1 MSIQQLPAIR
11 EQFNANLKMSLQ
23 QEGSILHKLVQNELM
38 EHEVEHFTT
47 LGTAEAL
54 QRPHVNAAGQGVAFG
69 ADNVGYNIADQ
80 IAIRQVSLERR
91 QLNAQ
96 MIYWNACLDRG
107 DNLNML
113 IDPKSKYVK
122 LAANAMGRDWDRKI
136 IAALGRTVPGKRV
149 NAAQDGLDLT
159 FPFLTASNIIHL
171 TGSPGNTTVTIGT
184 AAANGD
190 AADEVN
196 EPVTS
201 VIMGATPDAQ
211 NTNRAKAILTLK
223 KLMAARQRLKR
234 AYPSQTEKFYFLCT
248 VEQITDLLGDPAITS
263 IDYNTVRALV
273 SGDINTF
280 MGFTFI
286 LTDMLPAR
294 VGLAAAAL
302 GNLNPLYT
310 FRDCYAFAE
319 SSVTFGRVKGA
330 FITRIDEL
338 PLNHYAHSIYVS
350 DSVGAVRMEDR
361 GVVCIKCATPYVAA
375 DHGALPLLAANAADE
390 GAVMPPSAPCSPK
403 DPQERP

>member
-1 MSIQQLPAIR
+1 M
-11 EQFNANLKMSLQ
+11 
-23 QEGSILHKLVQNELM
+23 M

-47 LGTAEAL
+47 IGSAEAL
-54 QRPHVNAAGQGVAFG
+54 QRPHVDAAGQAVAFG

-80 IAIRQVSLERR
+80 IQIRQVSLQRR

-122 LAANAMGRDWDRKI
+122 LAADAMGRDWDRKI
-136 IAALGRTVPGKRV
+136 IAAFGRTVPGKKV

-171 TGSPGNTTVTIGT
+171 NATLTIGT
-184 AAANGD
+184 AANNGD

-196 EPVTS
+196 EPATS
-201 VIMGATPDAQ
+201 VIMGAAPDVQGA
-211 NTNRAKAILTLK
+211 NRNASKLTIK

-234 AYPSQTEKFYFLCT
+234 AYPSQREKFYFLCT

-263 IDYNTVRALV
+263 IDFNTVRALV
-273 SGDINTF
+273 AGDVNAF

-286 LTDMLPAR
+286 LTDLLPAR
-294 VGLAAAAL
+294 IGLAAAAL

-310 FRDCYAFAE
+310 LRDCYAFAE
-319 SSVTFGRVKGA
+319 SAVTFGRVKGA

-350 DSVGAVRMEDR
+350 DSVGAARMEDK

-375 DHGALPLLAANAADE
+375 DHATLPLLAANAANADACNA
-390 GAVMPPSAPCSPK
+390 AVRALFA
-403 DPQERP
+403 

>member
-11 EQFNANLKMSLQ
+11 EQFNANLRVSLQ

-54 QRPHVNAAGQGVAFG
+54 QRPHVNAGNQAVGWG

-80 IAIRQVSLERR
+80 IEIRQVSLERR

-113 IDPKSKYVK
+113 VDPKSKYVK
-122 LAANAMGRDWDRKI
+122 LAADAMGRDWDRKI
-136 IAALGRTVPGKRV
+136 IASLARTVPGKKV
-149 NAAQDGLDLT
+149 NAGQNGLDLT

-171 TGSPGNTTVTIGT
+171 DATVAIGT
-184 AAANGD
+184 AADNGD
-190 AADEVN
+190 ADDETN
-196 EPVTS
+196 APVTS
-201 VIMGATPDAQ
+201 VVMGATPAIQ
-211 NTNRAKAILTLK
+211 AANRAKATLTLK

-234 AYPSQTEKFYFLCT
+234 AYPSTREKFYFLCT
-248 VEQITDLLGDPAITS
+248 VEQVTDLLHDPMITS
-263 IDYNTVRALV
+263 VDYNTVRTLV
-273 SGDINTF
+273 AGDINTF

-294 VGLAAAAL
+294 VGLAANVL
-302 GNLNPLYT
+302 ENLNPLYT

-319 SSVTFGRVKGA
+319 SAVTFGRVKGA

-350 DSVGAVRMEDR
+350 DSVGAVRMEDK
-361 GVVCIKCATPYVAA
+361 GVVCIKCASPYIAA
-375 DHGALPLLAANAADE
+375 DHAALPLLAGDAADGE
-390 GAVMPPSAPCSPK
+390 ACNQAI
-403 DPQERP
+403 RALFA

>member
-11 EQFNANLKMSLQ
+11 EQFNANLRTTLQ
-23 QEGSILHKLVQNELM
+23 QEGSILHKLVQNEMM

-47 LGTAEAL
+47 IGTAEAL
-54 QRPHVNAAGQGVAFG
+54 QRPHVNAAGNAVAFG

-80 IAIRQVSLERR
+80 IQIRQVSLQRR

-122 LAANAMGRDWDRKI
+122 LAADAMGRDWDRKI
-136 IAALGRTVPGKRV
+136 IAAFGRTVPGKKV
-149 NAAQDGLDLT
+149 NAAQDGLDLE

-171 TGSPGNTTVTIGT
+171 NATLDVGT
-184 AAANGD
+184 AANNGD

-196 EPVTS
+196 EPATS
-201 VIMGATPDAQ
+201 VIMGVAPDVQA
-211 NTNRAKAILTLK
+211 TNRTASKLTLK

-234 AYPSQTEKFYFLCT
+234 AYPSQREKFYFLCT

-263 IDYNTVRALV
+263 IDFNTVRALV
-273 SGDINTF
+273 SGDVNAF

-286 LTDMLPAR
+286 LTDLLPAR
-294 VGLAAAAL
+294 IGLAAAAL
-302 GNLNPLYT
+302 GNLNPLYL

-319 SSVTFGRVKGA
+319 SAVTFGRVKGA

-350 DSVGAVRMEDR
+350 DSVGAVRMEDK

-375 DHGALPLLAANAADE
+375 DHATLPLLAANAA
-390 GAVMPPSAPCSPK
+390 SAQDCN
-403 DPQERP
+403 DAARALFA

>member
-1 MSIQQLPAIR
+1 MSIEQLPAIR
-11 EQFNANLKMSLQ
+11 EQFNANLRTSLQ
-23 QEGSILHKLVQNELM
+23 QEGSILAKLIQNELM

-47 LGTAEAL
+47 IGTAEAL
-54 QRPHVNAAGQGVAFG
+54 QRRHVDAAGNAVAFG

-80 IAIRQVSLERR
+80 VEIRQVSLERR

-122 LAANAMGRDWDRKI
+122 LAADAMGRDWDAKI
-136 IAALGRTVPGKRV
+136 IAAFGRTVPGKRV
-149 NAAQDGLDLT
+149 NAARNGIDLE
-159 FPFLTASNIIHL
+159 FPFLAASNIVPL
-171 TGSPGNTTVTIGT
+171 SATLAVGAAGGNGEL
-184 AAANGD
+184 A
-190 AADEVN
+190 
-196 EPVTS
+196 EPATS
-201 VIMGATPDAQ
+201 VIMGGNDGDAQ
-211 NTNRAKAILTLK
+211 NANRAISRVTLK
-223 KLMAARQRLKR
+223 KLMATRQRLKR
-234 AYPSQTEKFYFLCT
+234 AYPSQREKFYFLCT
-248 VEQITDLLGDPAITS
+248 VEQIMDLLADPLITS

-273 SGDINTF
+273 SGDINAF

-286 LTDMLPAR
+286 LTDLLPAR
-294 VGLAAAAL
+294 IGLAAAGL
-302 GNLNPLYT
+302 GNLAPLYT

-319 SSVTFGRVKGA
+319 SAITFGRVKGV

-350 DSVGAVRMEDR
+350 DSVGAVRMEDK

-375 DHGALPLLAANAADE
+375 DHAALPLLAGNAAD
-390 GAVMPPSAPCSPK
+390 GDACNAAVRALFA
-403 DPQERP
+403 

>member
-1 MSIQQLPAIR
+1 MSIQQLPAVR
-11 EQFNANLKMSLQ
+11 EQFNANLRMSLQ
-23 QEGSILHKLVQNELM
+23 QEGSILSKLVQNEMM

-54 QRPHVNAAGQGVAFG
+54 QRPHVDAAGQVVAFG

-80 IAIRQVSLERR
+80 VAIRQIPLERR

-136 IAALGRTVPGKRV
+136 IAAFGRTVPGKRV
-149 NAAQDGLDLT
+149 NAALDGLEQT
-159 FPFLTASNIIHL
+159 YPFLTASNIVHL
-171 TGSPGNTTVTIGT
+171 SATLAVG
-184 AAANGD
+184 
-190 AADEVN
+190 AADGNGELA
-196 EPVTS
+196 EPATS
-201 VIMGATPDAQ
+201 VIMGGDGADAQ
-211 NTNRAKAILTLK
+211 GVNRATSKLTVK
-223 KLMAARQRLKR
+223 KLTAARQRLKR
-234 AYPSQTEKFYFLCT
+234 TYPSQREKFYLLCT
-248 VEQITDLLGDPAITS
+248 VEQVTDLLEDPQVTS

-273 SGDINTF
+273 SGDVDTF

-286 LTDMLPAR
+286 LTDLLPAR
-294 VGLAAAAL
+294 IGLAAAAL
-302 GNLNPLYT
+302 GNLNPLYV

-319 SSVTFGRVKGA
+319 SAITFGRVKGA
-330 FITRIDEL
+330 FITKIDEL

-350 DSVGAVRMEDR
+350 DSVGAVRMEDK

-375 DHGALPLLAANAADE
+375 DHAHLPLLAGNGADAPACNNAVRALFT
-390 GAVMPPSAPCSPK
+390 
-403 DPQERP
+403 

>member
-11 EQFNANLKMSLQ
+11 EQFNANLRMSLQ
-23 QEGSILHKLVQNELM
+23 QEGSLLSKLVQNEMM

-54 QRPHVNAAGQGVAFG
+54 QRPHVDAAGQPVAFG

-80 IAIRQVSLERR
+80 VAIRQIPLERR

-136 IAALGRTVPGKRV
+136 IAAFARTVPGKRV
-149 NAAQDGLDLT
+149 NAAQDGLEQT
-159 FPFLTASNIIHL
+159 YPFLTVSNIVHL
-171 TGSPGNTTVTIGT
+171 IGSLGNAPLAVG
-184 AAANGD
+184 
-190 AADEVN
+190 AADGNGELAQ
-196 EPVTS
+196 PATS
-201 VIMGATPDAQ
+201 VIMPGDDVDAQ
-211 NTNRAKAILTLK
+211 GVNRAASKLTVK
-223 KLMAARQRLKR
+223 KLTAARQRLKR
-234 AYPSQTEKFYFLCT
+234 TYPSQREKFYLLCT
-248 VEQITDLLGDPAITS
+248 VEQITDLLEDPHVTS

-273 SGDINTF
+273 SGDVDTF

-286 LTDMLPAR
+286 LTDLLPAR
-294 VGLAAAAL
+294 IGLAAAAL
-302 GNLNPLYT
+302 GNLNPLYV

-319 SSVTFGRVKGA
+319 SAMTFGRVKGA
-330 FITRIDEL
+330 FITKIDEL
-338 PLNHYAHSIYVS
+338 PLNHYAYSIYVS
-350 DSVGAVRMEDR
+350 DSVGAVRMEDK

-375 DHGALPLLAANAADE
+375 DHAGLPLLAANAAD
-390 GAVMPPSAPCSPK
+390 GDACNNAA
-403 DPQERP
+403 RALFA

>member
-54 QRPHVNAAGQGVAFG
+54 QRSHVNAGGNAVAFG

-80 IAIRQVSLERR
+80 VQIRQVSLERR

-136 IAALGRTVPGKRV
+136 IAAFGRTVPGKKV
-149 NAAQDGLDLT
+149 NAAQNGLDLE

-171 TGSPGNTTVTIGT
+171 GATLDIGA

-190 AADEVN
+190 PIDEVN

-201 VIMGATPDAQ
+201 VIMGADPATQSA
-211 NTNRAKAILTLK
+211 NRIASKLTLK

-234 AYPSQTEKFYFLCT
+234 AYPSQGEKFYFLCT
-248 VEQITDLLGDPAITS
+248 VEQITDLLADTSVTS
-263 IDYNTVRALV
+263 IDFNTVRALV
-273 SGDINTF
+273 SGDINAF

-294 VGLAAAAL
+294 IGLAAGGLA
-302 GNLNPLYT
+302 NLTPPYV

-319 SSVTFGRVKGA
+319 SAVTFGRVKGA

-350 DSVGAVRMEDR
+350 DSVGAVRMEDK

-375 DHGALPLLAANAADE
+375 DHAGLPLLAGNGADANACN
-390 GAVMPPSAPCSPK
+390 GAV
-403 DPQERP
+403 RNLFT

>member
-11 EQFNANLKMSLQ
+11 EQFNANLRTTLQ
-23 QEGSILHKLVQNELM
+23 QEGSLLHKLVQNEMM

-47 LGTAEAL
+47 IDTAEAL
-54 QRPHVNAAGQGVAFG
+54 QRPHVDAGGNVVAFG

-80 IAIRQVSLERR
+80 IQIRQISLQRR

-122 LAANAMGRDWDRKI
+122 LAADAMGRDWDRKI
-136 IAALGRTVPGKRV
+136 IAAFGRTVPGKKV

-171 TGSPGNTTVTIGT
+171 DVEGRPPSTLTIGT
-184 AAANGD
+184 AANNGD
-190 AADEVN
+190 AEDEVN
-196 EPVTS
+196 EPATS
-201 VIMGATPDAQ
+201 VIMGATPAVQ
-211 NTNRAKAILTLK
+211 ATNRAASKLTIK

-234 AYPSQTEKFYFLCT
+234 AYPSTREKFYFLCT

-263 IDYNTVRALV
+263 IDFNTVRALV
-273 SGDINTF
+273 SGDVNAF

-286 LTDMLPAR
+286 LTDLLPAKI
-294 VGLAAAAL
+294 GLAANAL
-302 GNLNPLYT
+302 GHLAPLYT

-319 SSVTFGRVKGA
+319 SAVTFGRVKGA

-350 DSVGAVRMEDR
+350 DSVGAARMEDK
-361 GVVCIKCATPYVAA
+361 GVVCIKCATAYNAA
-375 DHGALPLLAANAADE
+375 DHGTLPLLAANGADGDACNAAVR
-390 GAVMPPSAPCSPK
+390 ALFT
-403 DPQERP
+403 